1 MLASTQSSSLV
12 SQEIYTSSNATTSA
26 SSSNSTTNGES
37 CVNTNNNLSEC
48 LTASSSTPPSYFL
61 LYYWTILYTYI
72 TNIFSKSTAR
82 LRRHSTGEHAYM
94 AQTSVSDTNNNINSN
109 TNNNN
114 SPQQPLR
121 RSPRFKSK
129 KQLQQ
134 QITSSSVDSIS
145 PLKAANSSIRLRNNS
160 KTSTQS
166 FMMKTKTLILDLDE
180 TLIHSTSRGSRADAH
195 MIEVMVDNHA
205 CLYYV
210 YKRPHVDHFL
220 KKVSEWYKVVIFTA
234 SMPEY
239 ADPVIDWLDPNKNLI
254 CNRFFRQV

>member
-12 SQEIYTSSNATTSA
+12 SQEIYTSNTTTTSA
-26 SSSNSTTNGES
+26 SSSNSTANGENS
-37 CVNTNNNLSEC
+37 VNSSNNLSEC
-48 LTASSSTPPSYFL
+48 LTASSSITPPSYFL

-94 AQTSVSDTNNNINSN
+94 SQVPDSNNINNN

-121 RSPRFKSK
+121 RSTRIKSK
-129 KQLQQ
+129 KQSQQ
-134 QITSSSVDSIS
+134 QVPSSSIDDIS
-145 PLKAANSSIRLRNNS
+145 PLKVINSPIRLRNNARQVQS
-160 KTSTQS
+160 SMTSTPS
-166 FMMKTKTLILDLDE
+166 FSSMMKTKTLILDLDE

-220 KKVSEWYKVVIFTA
+220 KKVFIF
-234 SMPEY
+234 
-239 ADPVIDWLDPNKNLI
+239 
-254 CNRFFRQV
+254 

>member
-12 SQEIYTSSNATTSA
+12 SQEIYTTSSNATTSA

-37 CVNTNNNLSEC
+37 SVNTNSNLSEC
-48 LTASSSTPPSYFL
+48 LTASSTTTPPSYFL

-94 AQTSVSDTNNNINSN
+94 AQTSVSTDANNNINNN

-134 QITSSSVDSIS
+134 QIASSSVDSIS
-145 PLKAANSSIRLRNNS
+145 PLKAANSSIRLRNNPKQVHQS
-160 KTSTQS
+160 SMTSTQS

-220 KKVSEWYKVVIFTA
+220 KKVLEVDK
-234 SMPEY
+234 
-239 ADPVIDWLDPNKNLI
+239 
-254 CNRFFRQV
+254 

>member
-12 SQEIYTSSNATTSA
+12 SQEIYTSNTTTSA
-26 SSSNSTTNGES
+26 SSSNSTTNGENS
-37 CVNTNNNLSEC
+37 VNSSNNLSEC
-48 LTASSSTPPSYFL
+48 LTASSSTTPPSYFL

-94 AQTSVSDTNNNINSN
+94 SQVSVSPDTNNNINN

-114 SPQQPLR
+114 SSQQPLR

-129 KQLQQ
+129 KQSQQ
-134 QITSSSVDSIS
+134 QVPSSSIDIIS
-145 PLKAANSSIRLRNNS
+145 PLKATNSSIRLRSNARQVYQS
-160 KTSTQS
+160 SMTSTPS
-166 FMMKTKTLILDLDE
+166 FSSMMKTKTLILDLDE

-220 KKVSEWYKVVIFTA
+220 KKVFKYLIFN
-234 SMPEY
+234 SLY
-239 ADPVIDWLDPNKNLI
+239 FYFI
-254 CNRFFRQV
+254 